1 MWLVGRSLWLCQREP
16 PNMQSNMHVN
26 MHARNLATQSV
37 GSKRAIL
44 TALFYPL
51 TLIKLSPGLDA
62 KVNLVQL
69 PSVGKGMEIQDLFCI
84 ADGSVV
90 SKNIL
95 KSFGLTSKEKLFH
108 MHPGGH
114 V

>member
-16 PNMQSNMHVN
+16 PNMQTNMHVN
-26 MHARNLATQSV
+26 MQSV

-62 KVNLVQL
+62 KVNPVQL

-108 MHPGGH
+108 MHPGRH